1 MAKDYYDLL
10 GISKGASEEDIKKAY
25 RKMALRFH
33 PDKNKDSDAEEKFKA
48 IAEAY
53 EVLSNKQKRDAFDLY
68 GHKGVKED
76 FKMGKEDPFDLFRTF
91 FNDSDPFNSLF
102 GDPFSSFHHQ
112 AQNFHHRHHTTLFS
126 AHPIFRSRVFGPSIF
141 NDLPS
146 GGSSTTTRISTSKVG
161 EPIIIKKTV
170 VGGDGTIR
178 TEMRFRSTSENEAN
192 KELSENIFRRQQ
204 SEPETNKQQVER
216 NGKHSNETIEKSNSQ
231 NMMEN
236 SETSTCINI
245 PIQRAC
251 QDTSQ
256 SSASSPPATSHCSP
270 GERSGTVV
278 EDITKESK
286 NVKNHISQEKR
297 NCDNEN
303 IEIESND
310 HAREVGDVIC
320 SSLEESATNM
330 IEILEDAT
338 SKENDNNQEDTEEQ
352 NIEHDKEGIE
362 IKSEGGDGSC
372 ENKTDEKSSK
382 IEEDNSLSP
391 ISNDISEEVGHI
403 SNITPETK
411 KSDNEDRFNE
421 EAIVAK
427 VESETFVQKLK
438 TNDSILTKA
447 EAGCKTETVKV
458 PSWREYFG
466 IGIK

>member
-10 GISKGASEEDIKKAY
+10 GISKGASEDDIKKAY

-76 FKMGKEDPFDLFRTF
+76 FKMGKEDPFDLFRNF

-112 AQNFHHRHHTTLFS
+112 AQNIHHRHHATLFS
-126 AHPIFRSRVFGPSIF
+126 AHSIFRSRVFGPSIF

-146 GGSSTTTRISTSKVG
+146 GGSSTTTRISNSKVG

-192 KELSENIFRRQQ
+192 KGPSENIFRRQQ
-204 SEPETNKQQVER
+204 SEPETNKQQVEM

-231 NMMEN
+231 NLMEN
-236 SETSTCINI
+236 SETRTYINI
-245 PIQRAC
+245 PIHRAC

-256 SSASSPPATSHCSP
+256 SSVSSPPATSHCYP
-270 GERSGTVV
+270 GKIFGTVV
-278 EDITKESK
+278 ENITKESK
-286 NVKNHISQEKR
+286 NVENQISQEER

-303 IEIESND
+303 IGIESND
-310 HAREVGDVIC
+310 HAREVGDAIC

-330 IEILEDAT
+330 MEILEDAT

-352 NIEHDKEGIE
+352 NIEQDKEGIE
-362 IKSEGGDGSC
+362 MKSEGGDGSC
-372 ENKTDEKSSK
+372 ESKTDEKSFK

-391 ISNDISEEVGHI
+391 ISNDISEEIGHI

>member
-1 MAKDYYDLL
+1 MAKNYYDLL

-91 FNDSDPFNSLF
+91 FNDSDPFNSFF

-192 KELSENIFRRQQ
+192 EEPSDNIFKRQQ
-204 SEPETNKQQVER
+204 SEPETNKQQVEM

-231 NMMEN
+231 DLMEN

-245 PIQRAC
+245 PIHRAC

-256 SSASSPPATSHCSP
+256 SSGSSLPATSHCSP
-270 GERSGTVV
+270 GEKSGTVV

-286 NVKNHISQEKR
+286 NVKNQMCQEKINR
-297 NCDNEN
+297 DNEN

-310 HAREVGDVIC
+310 HAREVGDAIC

-330 IEILEDAT
+330 MEILEDAT
-338 SKENDNNQEDTEEQ
+338 SKENDNNQEDAEEQ
-352 NIEHDKEGIE
+352 NKDHDKEGIK
-362 IKSEGGDGSC
+362 IKSKGGDESS
-372 ENKTDEKSSK
+372 ENKNDDKSSK

-421 EAIVAK
+421 ETIVAK
-427 VESETFVQKLK
+427 VESETFVKKLK
-438 TNDSILTKA
+438 TNDSIHTKA